1 MPPLPVENLLVSRL
15 DIVAVLDGTGPIK
28 DEVYQRDFKR
38 SFCRQIKER
47 CLTGLY
53 RRGVPGEQDITTI
66 YSAVTSQIRSVA
78 VSIDGESSDNALAMG
93 EMVGQTGATFDVPS
107 QPKSPLAALTAA
119 YQNPYAPNP
128 LQQQVNLVDRLS
140 HSSGIKNYRI
150 FLVGYSRGGSECV
163 FLAHLLQRAGLQVEA
178 MFLFDAV
185 NMTVDLRQY
194 KKIPSNV
201 KVCHHAYRNPKF
213 ADPYWNAV
221 LLARAKLRAL
231 DRQALAQSLAES
243 GRLPFAAFPGY
254 AGYATASQLM
264 RGGGSHPLQS
274 QIDEAQRELDLA
286 EERLDKT
293 RSNRWTKFGIFDWG
307 NVGLEAE
314 DKIRTKMDVVAFDGS
329 HGALGGVPWLPT
341 KDPLTG
347 TVLNMFPRDGQDAKR
362 VHDWMWKRLEAHSVF
377 PEEKV
382 ANPNMAFVA

>member
-1 MPPLPVENLLVSRL
+1 MVSQ
-15 DIVAVLDGTGPIK
+15 A
-28 DEVYQRDFKR
+28 
-38 SFCRQIKER
+38 
-47 CLTGLY
+47 
-53 RRGVPGEQDITTI
+53 
-66 YSAVTSQIRSVA
+66 
-78 VSIDGESSDNALAMG
+78 
-93 EMVGQTGATFDVPS
+93 GATFDVPS
-107 QPKSPLAALTAA
+107 QPKSTFSALAAA

-185 NMTVDLRQY
+185 NMTFDLAPYR
-194 KKIPSNV
+194 KIPSNV
-201 KVCHHAYRNPKF
+201 KVCYHAFRNPKF

-221 LLARAKLRAL
+221 LLARAKLMTL

-243 GRLPFAAFPGY
+243 GRVPFAAFPGY
-254 AGYATASQLM
+254 AGYATANQLM
-264 RGGGSHPLQS
+264 RGGGSPPLQS
-274 QIDEAQRELDLA
+274 KVDAAKRELDLA

-293 RSNRWTKFGIFDWG
+293 RSNRWTKFGVFNWG

-314 DKIRTKMDVVAFDGS
+314 DKNRTKMDIRPFDGS
-329 HGALGGVPWLPT
+329 HGALGGVPWLPK

-347 TVLNMFPRDGQDAKR
+347 TVLDMFPRDGQDAKR

-382 ANPNMAFVA
+382 ANPNVAFVA

>member
-15 DIVAVLDGTGPIK
+15 DIVAVIDGTGPIK
-28 DEVYQRDFKR
+28 DEVYQRDFKN

-53 RRGVPGEQDITTI
+53 RRGVPGDQDLTTI
-66 YSAVTSQIRSVA
+66 YSAVYSQIRSVA
-78 VSIDGESSDNALAMG
+78 VSVDGESSDNALAMG
-93 EMVGQTGATFDVPS
+93 DMVGQTGATFDAPS
-107 QPKSPLAALTAA
+107 QPKSPFAALTAA
-119 YQNPYAPNP
+119 SQNPYAPNP

-163 FLAHLLQRAGLQVEA
+163 FLANLLQRAGLQVEA

-201 KVCHHAYRNPKF
+201 KVCYHACRNPKF
-213 ADPYWNAV
+213 ADPYWSAV
-221 LLARAKLRAL
+221 QIARAKLASL
-231 DRQALAQSLAES
+231 YRQAPALWLSDNSAPLAAI
-243 GRLPFAAFPGY
+243 PGF
-254 AGYATASQLM
+254 AGYATAAQILS
-264 RGGGSHPLQS
+264 GGGLNPMRAK
-274 QIDEAQRELDLA
+274 IDAAQHELDLA
-286 EERLDKT
+286 EDRLDKT
-293 RSNRWTKFGIFDWG
+293 RSNRWTKFGIFNWG

-314 DKIRTKMDVVAFDGS
+314 DKNKTKMDVLAFDGS

-347 TVLNMFPRDGQDAKR
+347 AVLDMFPRDGQDAKR
-362 VHDWMWKRLEAHSVF
+362 VRDWMWKRLEAHSVF
-377 PEEKV
+377 PEERV
-382 ANPNMAFVA
+382 ANPNVAFVA

>member
-15 DIVAVLDGTGPIK
+15 DIVAVIDGTGPLK

-53 RRGVPGEQDITTI
+53 RRGVPGDQDLTTI
-66 YSAVTSQIRSVA
+66 YSAVYSQIRSVA
-78 VSIDGESSDNALAMG
+78 VSIDGESSENALAMG
-93 EMVGQTGATFDVPS
+93 DMVGQAGATFDPPS
-107 QPKSPLAALTAA
+107 QPKSPFANLAAA

-140 HSSGIKNYRI
+140 HSSRIKNYRI

-163 FLAHLLQRAGLQVEA
+163 FLANLLQRAGLQVEA

-185 NMTVDLRQY
+185 NMTIDLAQY
-194 KKIPSNV
+194 KKVPSNV
-201 KVCHHAYRNPKF
+201 KVCYHAYRNPKF

-221 LLARAKLRAL
+221 QIARAKLEAI
-231 DRQALAQSLAES
+231 DRQALALAFAE
-243 GRLPFAAFPGY
+243 RARQPFAAMTGY
-254 AGYATASQLM
+254 AGFASVNQILH
-264 RGGGSHPLQS
+264 GGGSPLRAK
-274 QIDEAQRELDLA
+274 IDAAQRELDLA
-286 EERLDKT
+286 EDRLDKT
-293 RSNRWTKFGIFDWG
+293 RSNRWTKFGIFNWG

-314 DKIRTKMDVVAFDGS
+314 DKIKTRMDIHPFDGS
-329 HGALGGVPWLPT
+329 HGALGGVPWPAT
-341 KDPLTG
+341 
-347 TVLNMFPRDGQDAKR
+347 MFPRDIAESVR
-362 VHDWMWKRLEAHSVF
+362 IRDWMWKRLEAHNVF

-382 ANPNMAFVA
+382 ANPNVAFVA

>member
-15 DIVAVLDGTGPIK
+15 DIVAVIDGTGPIK
-28 DEVYQRDFKR
+28 DETYQRDFKN

-53 RRGVPGEQDITTI
+53 RRGVPGDQDLTTI
-66 YSAVTSQIRSVA
+66 YSAVYSQIRSVA
-78 VSIDGESSDNALAMG
+78 VSISGESSDNALAMG
-93 EMVGQTGATFDVPS
+93 DMVGQAGATFDVSS

-163 FLAHLLQRAGLQVEA
+163 FLANLLQRAGLQVEA

-185 NMTVDLRQY
+185 NMTFDLAQY
-194 KKIPSNV
+194 KKVPSNV
-201 KVCHHAYRNPKF
+201 KVCYHAYRNPKF

-221 LLARAKLRAL
+221 LTARAKLAGL
-231 DRQALAQSLAES
+231 YRQAPALWLSDNGGPLSAI
-243 GRLPFAAFPGY
+243 PGF
-254 AGYATASQLM
+254 AGYATAAKILSGSGSNSM
-264 RGGGSHPLQS
+264 RSK
-274 QIDEAQRELDLA
+274 IDAAQRELDLA

-293 RSNRWTKFGIFDWG
+293 RSNRWTKFGAFNWG

-314 DKIRTKMDVVAFDGS
+314 DKIKTKMDVLAFDGS

-347 TVLNMFPRDGQDAKR
+347 KVLNMFPRDGQDAKR
-362 VHDWMWKRLEAHSVF
+362 VQDWMWKRLEAHSVF